1 MKKKP
6 ALKRLTSLL
15 SLDKKEITSIY
26 FFAILSGLVQLTLPL
41 GVQSIIGLITGTT
54 MVTSIYILIGI
65 VIVGILMVG
74 IMQIN
79 QMQIIEKIQQRI
91 FTRYAYAFSHTI
103 PHLKLNKINDYY
115 LPEKATRFFDT
126 ITLQK
131 GLSKILL
138 DIPIAS
144 IQVIFGLTLLALYH
158 PVFIFLGMLLLLVL
172 GLMLKFTAMQ
182 GLTTSI
188 EESDHKYKVAGW
200 LQEVAR
206 VIIPFK
212 FSSKYSHNVTEADY
226 NVSNY
231 LKARTAHFKILVFQY
246 KVLVAFKV
254 IVSAFLLSIGT
265 YLVIKQQIN
274 IGEFI
279 AAEIVILTV
288 IGAVEKLISSLD
300 SVYDVIAGIE
310 KIESVT
316 ELQTEKGG
324 TLQLE
329 NENKGISLNLIDVS
343 YEYLPNKKAVNH
355 INLAIPSNAKVGING
370 ENGSG
375 KATLIKLLAT
385 CYDNYTGQIL
395 VNGLSLSNY
404 ELKALRSNIS
414 LHVNNNDLFLGTVL
428 QNISMGNALVDTNKI
443 LALARQ
449 LGFQD
454 VLQQFSNG
462 FDTVLDPAGKK
473 LSQSTTKKLLLLR
486 AFANQGKLIILNDPW
501 RSLSYTDK
509 QNIVNYIN
517 TLNNTTVIVVTTDE
531 DYLNQCTHVLTLSK
545 GTVLSYKTN

>member
-1 MKKKP
+1 
-6 ALKRLTSLL
+6 
-15 SLDKKEITSIY
+15 
-26 FFAILSGLVQLTLPL
+26 
-41 GVQSIIGLITGTT
+41 
-54 MVTSIYILIGI
+54 
-65 VIVGILMVG
+65 
-74 IMQIN
+74 
-79 QMQIIEKIQQRI
+79 
-91 FTRYAYAFSHTI
+91 
-103 PHLKLNKINDYY
+103 
-115 LPEKATRFFDT
+115 
-126 ITLQK
+126 
-131 GLSKILL
+131 
-138 DIPIAS
+138 
-144 IQVIFGLTLLALYH
+144 
-158 PVFIFLGMLLLLVL
+158 
-172 GLMLKFTAMQ
+172 
-182 GLTTSI
+182 
-188 EESDHKYKVAGW
+188 
-200 LQEVAR
+200 
-206 VIIPFK
+206 
-212 FSSKYSHNVTEADY
+212 
-226 NVSNY
+226 
-231 LKARTAHFKILVFQY
+231 VFQY